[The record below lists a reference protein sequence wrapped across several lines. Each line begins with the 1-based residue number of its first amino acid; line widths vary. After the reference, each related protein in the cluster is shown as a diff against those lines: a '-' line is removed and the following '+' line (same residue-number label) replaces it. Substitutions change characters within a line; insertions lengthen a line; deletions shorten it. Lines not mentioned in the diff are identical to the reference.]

1 MNTNKYTSTLAFS
14 ELYEMQ
20 EAPDSSHANGIRMIK
35 SMNSLDYLILTIQNW
50 TFLFISDYKQPIQ
63 DFSSVT

>member
-35 SMNSLDYLILTIQNW
+35 SMNSLDYLILTIQN
-50 TFLFISDYKQPIQ
+50 
-63 DFSSVT
+63 